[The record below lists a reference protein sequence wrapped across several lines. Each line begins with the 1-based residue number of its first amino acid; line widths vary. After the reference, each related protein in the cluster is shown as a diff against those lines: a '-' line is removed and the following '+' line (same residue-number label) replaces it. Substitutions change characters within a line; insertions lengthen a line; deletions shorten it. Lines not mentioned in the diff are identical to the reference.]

1 MPVLITSGIVC
12 ALRAHGEHGAVARLL
27 TPDHGLVAGY
37 VRGGR
42 SRALRPV
49 LLPGNAV
56 KAGCRFSVKRARYAA
71 ARKASDSRTGLVSR
85 KLKHRKLSF

>member
-49 LLPGNAV
+49 LLPGNTVQAEL
-56 KAGCRFSVKRARYAA
+56 RARTEAQLAYLTAELVHSRAFLLGEPLAA
-71 ARKASDSRTGLVSR
+71 AALA
-85 KLKHRKLSF
+85 